1 LLADVDEVDTP
12 QPRRHVTP
20 AWHLYPIRLRLNALT
35 IDRAEF
41 IEELRGRNIGTS
53 VHFIPVH
60 IQPYY
65 QQRYG
70 FAPGDFPVT
79 MTEFE
84 RLISLPLYPRMTDAD
99 VDDVVAAI
107 RDTVA
112 AHRRVR

>member
-1 LLADVDEVDTP
+1 
-12 QPRRHVTP
+12 
-20 AWHLYPIRLRLNALT
+20 
-35 IDRAEF
+35 
-41 IEELRGRNIGTS
+41 

-60 IQPYY
+60 LQPYY

-70 FAPGDFPVT
+70 FAPDDFPVT
-79 MTEFE
+79 LTEFE